1 MRVSTPCRTWSC
13 RIKFTRGA
21 NIHIVAEIWSTI
33 CSTVVP
39 KLEECLDE
47 PLSAK
52 LKQLVGILEIVRIE
66 ETVPAAPPNRRG
78 RKRLDR
84 RAIARAFVAKAVY
97 DLPTTEQLIEMLRM
111 QPSLRRIC
119 GFARRTDIP
128 SSATFSRAFAAFA
141 TLKLAD
147 TVHATLVQT
156 YVGQQVVMH
165 ISRDATEIVAREK
178 PVKTQKPEP
187 KPKKKRGRPKKGQP
201 SPVPEPTRLEK
212 QVGQTIEQALA
223 DLPYVCNV
231 GTKTDSK
238 GHKHSWIGWK
248 THIDWADG
256 AFPITVVTTSASLHD
271 SEVAVPMTKMTAL
284 RVTSLYDLM
293 DSAYDA
299 PAIRQTSQECGH
311 RPLIDANKRRG
322 DALPFDPATAVR
334 FRERTTA
341 ERGNS
346 RLKDS
351 FGGRHLRVRGHAKA
365 HLHVMFG
372 IVALFADQWLKFVRN

>member
-1 MRVSTPCRTWSC
+1 M
-13 RIKFTRGA
+13 
-21 NIHIVAEIWSTI
+21 NIVAEIWNTI
-33 CSTVVP
+33 CSTLIP
-39 KLEECLDE
+39 RLEECLDE
-47 PLSAK
+47 PLTAK
-52 LKQLVGILEIVRIE
+52 LKQWVGILEIVRIE
-66 ETVPAAPPNRRG
+66 EHLPADPPTRMG

-97 DLPTTEQLIEMLRM
+97 DLTTTEQLIENLRL
-111 QPSLRRIC
+111 QPSLRRLC

-147 TVHATLVQT
+147 TVHAALVKT
-156 YVGQQVVMH
+156 YVGEQVVMH

-178 PVKTQKPEP
+178 PVPTHKPEP
-187 KPKKKRGRPKKGQP
+187 TPKKKRGRPKKGEP
-201 SPVPEPTRLEK
+201 SPVPEPTRLQT
-212 QVGQTIEQALA
+212 QVGQTIEEALA
-223 DLPYVCNV
+223 DLPSVCNV

-248 THIDWADG
+248 AHIDWADG
-256 AFPITVVTTSASLHD
+256 AFPITVLTTSASLHD
-271 SEVAVPMTKMTAL
+271 SQVAIPMTKLTAK

-299 PAIRQTSQECGH
+299 ALIHQTSRECGH
-311 RPLIDANKRRG
+311 CPIIDPNKRRG
-322 DALPFDPATAVR
+322 EAVPFDPATAVR

-351 FGGRHLRVRGHAKA
+351 FGCRHLRVRGHAKA

-372 IVALFADQWLKFVRN
+372 IVALFADQWLKFVSG

>member
-1 MRVSTPCRTWSC
+1 VT
-13 RIKFTRGA
+13 
-21 NIHIVAEIWSTI
+21 IVAEIWSTI
-33 CSTVVP
+33 CSVLVP
-39 KLEECLDE
+39 RLEECLDE
-47 PLSAK
+47 PLTAK

-66 ETVPAAPPNRRG
+66 EHLPPEPPNKMGRR
-78 RKRLDR
+78 RQDR
-84 RAIARAFVAKAVY
+84 RFIARAFVAKAVY
-97 DLPTTEQLIEMLRM
+97 DLPTTQQLIEALRL
-111 QPSLRRIC
+111 QPSLRRLC

-147 TVHATLVQT
+147 TVHAALVKA
-156 YVGQQVVMH
+156 YVGEQVVMH

-178 PVKTQKPEP
+178 PVPTKKPEP
-187 KPKKKRGRPKKGQP
+187 KPKKKRGRPKKGDP

-212 QVGQTIEQALA
+212 QVDQTIEEALA

-271 SEVAVPMTKMTAL
+271 SQVAVPMTRLTAQ
-284 RVTSLYDLM
+284 RVNSLYDLM

-299 PAIRQTSQECGH
+299 PVIRQASVDVGH
-311 RPLIDANKRRG
+311 RPIIDANKRRG

-372 IVALFADQWLKFVRN
+372 IVALFADQWLKFVSG

>member
-1 MRVSTPCRTWSC
+1 MT
-13 RIKFTRGA
+13 
-21 NIHIVAEIWSTI
+21 IVAEIWSTI
-33 CSTVVP
+33 CSTLVP
-39 KLEECLDE
+39 RLEECLDE
-47 PLSAK
+47 PLTAK

-66 ETVPAAPPNRRG
+66 EHLPVALSPRRG
-78 RKRLDR
+78 RTRLDR

-97 DLPTTEQLIEMLRM
+97 DLSTTQQLIEMLRL

-119 GFARRTDIP
+119 GFARRSQVP

-147 TVHATLVQT
+147 TVHAALVQT
-156 YVGQQVVMH
+156 YVGEQVVMH

-178 PVKTQKPEP
+178 PVPTPKPEP
-187 KPKKKRGRPKKGQP
+187 KPKKKRGRPKKGEP
-201 SPVPEPTRLEK
+201 APVPEPTRLQT

-223 DLPYVCNV
+223 DLPYVCTV

-256 AFPITVVTTSASLHD
+256 GFPISVLTTSASLHD
-271 SEVAVPMTKMTAL
+271 SQVAIPMTKLTAQ

-299 PAIRQTSQECGH
+299 AAIHETSRECGH
-311 RPLIDANKRRG
+311 RPIIDPNKRRG
-322 DALPFDPATAVR
+322 EVVPLDPATAVR
-334 FRERTTA
+334 YRERTTA

-351 FGGRHLRVRGHAKA
+351 FGCRHLRVRGHAKA

-372 IVALFADQWLKFVRN
+372 IVALFADQWLHFVRG

>member
-1 MRVSTPCRTWSC
+1 M
-13 RIKFTRGA
+13 
-21 NIHIVAEIWSTI
+21 NIVAEIWNTI
-33 CSTVVP
+33 CATLIP
-39 KLEECLDE
+39 RLEECLDE
-47 PLSAK
+47 PLTAK

-66 ETVPAAPPNRRG
+66 EHLPADPPKRMG

-97 DLPTTEQLIEMLRM
+97 DLTTSEQLLEMLRL

-119 GFARRTDIP
+119 GFAYRHDIP

-147 TVHATLVQT
+147 TVHAALVKT
-156 YVGQQVVMH
+156 YVGEQVVMH

-178 PVKTQKPEP
+178 PVKTETPEP
-187 KPKKKRGRPKKGQP
+187 KPKKKRGRPKKGEP
-201 SPVPEPTRLEK
+201 APVPEPTRMQIQTE
-212 QVGQTIEQALA
+212 QTIAEALA
-223 DLPYVCNV
+223 DLPSVCNV

-248 THIDWADG
+248 AHIDWADG
-256 AFPITVVTTSASLHD
+256 AFPLTVVTTSASLHD
-271 SEVAVPMTKMTAL
+271 SQVAVPMTRLTAQ
-284 RVTSLYDLM
+284 RVHSLYDLM

-299 PAIRQTSQECGH
+299 PAIRQASVDVGH
-311 RPLIDANKRRG
+311 CPIIDANKRRG

-372 IVALFADQWLKFVRN
+372 IVALFADQWLKFVSG

>member
-1 MRVSTPCRTWSC
+1 ML
-13 RIKFTRGA
+13 
-21 NIHIVAEIWSTI
+21 
-33 CSTVVP
+33 VP
-39 KLEECLDE
+39 QLEACLDE
-47 PLSAK
+47 PLTAK

-66 ETVPAAPPNRRG
+66 EHLLPETHRRG

-84 RAIARAFVAKAVY
+84 RPIARAFVAKAVY
-97 DLPTTEQLIEMLRM
+97 DLATTQQLLEMLRL

-128 SSATFSRAFAAFA
+128 SAATFSRAFAELAR
-141 TLKLAD
+141 LKVAD
-147 TVHATLVQT
+147 MVHQALVTT
-156 YVGQQVVMH
+156 YVGAQVVMH

-178 PVKTQKPEP
+178 PVPTPPPAP
-187 KPKKKRGRPKKGQP
+187 KPPKKRGRPKKGEP
-201 SPVPEPTRLEK
+201 SAVPAPTRLEK
-212 QVGQTIEQALA
+212 QVGQTVEEALEA
-223 DLPYVCNV
+223 LPYVCNV

-248 THIDWADG
+248 AHIDWADG
-256 AFPITVVTTSASLHD
+256 AFPLTVVTTSASLHD
-271 SEVAVPMTKMTAL
+271 SQVAIPMTKLTAR

-299 PAIRQTSQECGH
+299 GPIHDTSRACGH
-311 RPLIDANKRRG
+311 RPIIDANKRRG
-322 DALPFDPATAVR
+322 DALPFDEATAGR

-341 ERGNS
+341 ERGNR

-365 HLHVMFG
+365 HSHVMFG
-372 IVALFADQWLKFVRN
+372 IVALFADQWLKFVSR